1 MAKPVVLVV
10 MDGVGWTDKDNGNA
24 VMHAYKPQIEEL
36 MTKWPHTTIKASGVA
51 VGLPSDADMGN
62 SEVGHNTLG
71 CGQIYSQ
78 GAKLVNESIESGDI
92 YKASAWVGAVDYL
105 KEHNGKLH
113 FVGLLS
119 DGNVHSNISH
129 LIAMIKEA
137 KKEGV
142 KEVRVHA
149 LLDGRDVPET
159 SALQYVDQLEE
170 VFKELNDDTFHGCI
184 ASGGGRMEITMDRYE
199 ADWSMVERGWH
210 IHVMGDGRKF
220 ASCKEAIETYRA
232 EGNYTDQYLPG
243 FVIADGETPV
253 GTIDDGDSVILYNF
267 RGDRAVEFSKCF
279 DDMDTFD
286 KFDMVKKP
294 KVYYAGMLQYDGD
307 LKLPK
312 NFLVEP
318 PHIEHTM
325 SEFLVEKGVHS
336 YAVSETQKF
345 GHMTYFWNGNRS
357 EKFSDELEVWEEVP
371 SDVIPFDQKPWMK
384 ATEVTEKMVD
394 AIASGKYQFIRC
406 NYPNGDMVGHTGNY
420 EATIIGVEA
429 VDLNLRRIMDA
440 CKKYDYTMLVMADH
454 GNSDEMIDKK
464 GNPKT
469 SHSLAVVPFAV
480 YNGPEGTECKEGD
493 FGLANVAATVCKIL
507 GYEDY
512 PTQWLEP
519 IIK

>member
-62 SEVGHNTLG
+62 SEVGHNALG

-170 VFKELNDDTFHGCI
+170 VFKELNDDTLHGGSN
-184 ASGGGRMEITMDRYE
+184 ASYAIR
-199 ADWSMVERGWH
+199 
-210 IHVMGDGRKF
+210 F
-220 ASCKEAIETYRA
+220 AASFKDIRVVLSGMSDLAQMKDNVSFMKEFKPFTEEEFT
-232 EGNYTDQYLPG
+232 
-243 FVIADGETPV
+243 
-253 GTIDDGDSVILYNF
+253 
-267 RGDRAVEFSKCF
+267 AVE
-279 DDMDTFD
+279 
-286 KFDMVKKP
+286 
-294 KVYYAGMLQYDGD
+294 KVAEAFHSHHMIPCTGCHYCVEENHC
-307 LKLPK
+307 PK
-312 NFLVEP
+312 NIRIPDIFSTYNTKKTFGDWNADYYYNIVTSNG
-318 PHIEHTM
+318 HAKA
-325 SEFLVEKGVHS
+325 SECLKCGLCEKVCPQH
-336 YAVSETQKF
+336 
-345 GHMTYFWNGNRS
+345 
-357 EKFSDELEVWEEVP
+357 LE
-371 SDVIPFDQKPWMK
+371 
-384 ATEVTEKMVD
+384 
-394 AIASGKYQFIRC
+394 IR
-406 NYPNGDMVGHTGNY
+406 NLL
-420 EATIIGVEA
+420 EEA
-429 VDLNLRRIMDA
+429 V
-440 CKKYDYTMLVMADH
+440 
-454 GNSDEMIDKK
+454 
-464 GNPKT
+464 
-469 SHSLAVVPFAV
+469 
-480 YNGPEGTECKEGD
+480 KE
-493 FGLANVAATVCKIL
+493 FEK
-507 GYEDY
+507 
-512 PTQWLEP
+512 
-519 IIK
+519 